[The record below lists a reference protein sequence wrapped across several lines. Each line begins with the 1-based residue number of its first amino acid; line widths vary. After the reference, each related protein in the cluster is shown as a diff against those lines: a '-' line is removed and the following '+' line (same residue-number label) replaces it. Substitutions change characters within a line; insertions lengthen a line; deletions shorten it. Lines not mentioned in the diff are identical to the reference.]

1 MPINQF
7 NYQLIIINKE
17 KVCTLNGVE
26 HIIILS
32 NDNGVIIMKDRYD
45 ESNKVTILS
54 ILLNIVLTTIKVL
67 AGLLGNSSAII
78 ADGLH
83 SASDI
88 ITSIGILIGNKISRK
103 PRDEE
108 HQYGHEKAESLVSFI
123 LAVVLIIVS
132 LKIGYDGAIKLLNI
146 NKIEVPSIL
155 PLIVALISI
164 GVKEYQYQI
173 TIRVANKINSS
184 SLKADAWHHR
194 SDALSSIAAFIGIG
208 GAILGVRVLD
218 PIASIIVAIVVVK
231 VGINILKSSCDEL
244 MDSAIN
250 KKDIIKIQ
258 NMVRTNEGIY
268 GIKDLK
274 SRKYGSVAYVDLSI
288 FIDKSKSLE
297 EAHEIADNL
306 EKSII
311 DNLCYIKE
319 INIHAEPY
327 NREKAMDNR

>member
-132 LKIGYDGAIKLLNI
+132 LKIGYDGAIKLFNI

-231 VGINILKSSCDEL
+231 VGINILKSSCAEL

>member
-1 MPINQF
+1 
-7 NYQLIIINKE
+7 
-17 KVCTLNGVE
+17 
-26 HIIILS
+26 
-32 NDNGVIIMKDRYD
+32 MKDRYD

-208 GAILGVRVLD
+208 GAILGVKVLD

-274 SRKYGSVAYVDLSI
+274 SRKYGSVAYVDMSI

-327 NREKAMDNR
+327 NRKKAIDNR